1 MNKAIKIPNA
11 QQVASQID
19 ENNNGFSSMAQ
30 AFIAIIKG
38 CDLTDATA
46 IHLFRS
52 TVSIKSADNR
62 SHWPMASY
70 CL

>member
-1 MNKAIKIPNA
+1 MNKAAIKIPNA
-11 QQVASQID
+11 QQIADRID

-38 CDLTDATA
+38 YDLTDAAA

-52 TVSIKSADNR
+52 IESIKSTNND
-62 SHWPMASY
+62 SHWSLAS
-70 CL
+70 